1 MPKAKY
7 VMCSIE
13 ARAKILQFLRNP
25 DVLRVAD
32 GFAEYKHPWT
42 DKLVAEHLTR
52 EDTDKVL
59 GAIHTKHVGNIRAT
73 RFGKT
78 PPKPKVEPKQRELDF
93 IGELEDLSDRER
105 EMIFRRIEELE
116 GQVEFLLRQ
125 WAKVI
130 ARMDEERPVPNGTYH
145 HTTTPSQ

>member
-1 MPKAKY
+1 MPRVKY
-7 VMCSIE
+7 VTCSIE

-25 DVLRVAD
+25 DVLRAVD

-42 DKLVAEHLTR
+42 DKLVAEHLMR
-52 EDTDKVL
+52 EDKDGSL
-59 GAIHTKHVGNIRAT
+59 GTIHTKHVGNIRAT

-78 PPKPKVEPKQRELDF
+78 PPKPKPEPKQQELDL
-93 IGELEDLSDRER
+93 IVELEDLSDRET
-105 EMIFRRIEELE
+105 IFRRIEELE

-130 ARMDEERPVPNGTYH
+130 ARMDEERPVLNGTYR